1 MGIST
6 YNSDSTYNL
15 KLHSFGLWKNDKTED
30 NVKNFFSNIEGLAH
44 IKFRWYNYHT
54 YKEVYEEQPYWCN
67 CYNNGI
73 NEGVPKNK
81 SVCFP
86 SNPEVEFVPMVYGAG
101 YGHRPDLEG
110 WRTMQLLHT
119 V

>member
-1 MGIST
+1 MTTT
-6 YNSDSTYNL
+6 YLFSVFTYVHLLNNI
-15 KLHSFGLWKNDKTED
+15 KNEKTED
-30 NVKNFFSNIEGLAH
+30 NVKCYELFSKIEGMPH
-44 IKFRWYNYHT
+44 IIFRWYNYHT
-54 YKEVYEEQPYWCN
+54 YIEVYEEQPYWCN

-86 SNPEVEFVPMVYGAG
+86 SDPEVEFVPMVYGAG

-110 WRTMQLLHT
+110 
-119 V
+119 